1 MPGKLISESIADV
14 LPQWNKPW
22 YRVPHL
28 LRLNLLLI
36 VPLLS
41 ASVIGY
47 DGSMLNGLQLLPKW
61 QSDYNHPTGA
71 ILGTISNGPGFGYI
85 IALPIA
91 PWISDYLGRKPS
103 IGIGAFI
110 TIVGAALQAAAQNWA
125 MFFISRII
133 IGVGGCIAATSSPL
147 LIAELSYPTHRDVY
161 TASYNMQWYL
171 GSIIA
176 SAITIGTYTKIAVD
190 SSWSWRVPSLLQLA
204 LPVFQ
209 LLFVWFIPESPRFL
223 ISKGR
228 TAEAKRILAKY
239 HTNGDEEHPLIQVEY
254 EQIFYALENEKQ
266 HSKTGPSAFLEF
278 VKTNANRRR
287 LLIIIAAPAMQTIS
301 GNGIISY
308 YLGLVLD
315 TIGIRSTHEQLTIN
329 LCLSVFNFVMCGIF
343 LTFIK
348 NLRRRVVFLT
358 SLIAMTVCYII
369 WTVLSA
375 VNQQRNFEDKS
386 LARGVL
392 AMIFFYFASYDF
404 GFNGLPY
411 LYYTEILPFH
421 LRSTG
426 MSFVESI
433 INVYNIFNGYV
444 NPIAMSHIGWKY
456 YIVYCCWLPAEL
468 AIAYFF
474 FPETKGHTLETVW
487 KVFGDAP
494 PEFESY
500 NKDFAA
506 ANQKDDGILIAE
518 EPV

>member
-1 MPGKLISESIADV
+1 MSRELVSESVENV

-41 ASVIGY
+41 ASIIGY

-85 IALPIA
+85 LALPIA
-91 PWISDYLGRKPS
+91 PLMSDYLGRKLS

-133 IGVGGCIAATSSPL
+133 IGIGGCISATSSPL

-176 SAITIGTYTKIAVD
+176 SAITIGTYTRIAVG

-204 LPVFQ
+204 LPVIQ
-209 LLFVWFIPESPRFL
+209 VLFIWFIPESPRFL
-223 ISKGR
+223 ISKGK
-228 TAEAKRILAKY
+228 TAEARRILAKY
-239 HTNGDEEHPLIQVEY
+239 HTNGDEDHPLIRVEY

-266 HSKTGPSAFLEF
+266 HSKAGLSAFLEF
-278 VKTNANRRR
+278 LKTKANRRR
-287 LLIIIAAPAMQTIS
+287 LLIIIAAPAMQTLS

-315 TIGIRSTHEQLTIN
+315 TIGIKSTHEQLTIN
-329 LCLSVFNFVMCGIF
+329 LCLSVFNFVICAIV
-343 LTFIK
+343 LTFIHR
-348 NLRRRVVFLT
+348 LRRRVVFLT
-358 SLIAMTVCYII
+358 SLIAMLVCYII
-369 WTVLSA
+369 WTALSA
-375 VNQQRNFEDKS
+375 VNQQKNFENKS
-386 LARGVL
+386 LSRGVL
-392 AMIFFYFASYDF
+392 AMIFLYFASYDF

-411 LYYTEILPFH
+411 VYYTEILPFH

-456 YIVYCCWLPAEL
+456 YIVYCCWLPVEL
-468 AIAYFF
+468 AIAYWF
-474 FPETKGHTLETVW
+474 FPETKGYTLETVW

-494 PEFESY
+494 PEFGPYSESPASTSR
-500 NKDFAA
+500 KG
-506 ANQKDDGILIAE
+506 DGILVSE
-518 EPV
+518 ESA